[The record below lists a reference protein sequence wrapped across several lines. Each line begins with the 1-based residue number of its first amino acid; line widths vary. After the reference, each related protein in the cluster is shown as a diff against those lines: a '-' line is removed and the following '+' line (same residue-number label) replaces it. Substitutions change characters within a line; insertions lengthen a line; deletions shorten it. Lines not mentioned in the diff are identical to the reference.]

1 MRINKEKSFIPHL
14 HSTGMSPNLVD
25 FICSFRSLIYLFFF
39 ILFSVETKAQTNQDT
54 ENWNPGYL
62 VTMEDDTIYGP
73 VLMNFQND
81 LVQLN
86 EENMVK
92 TYASNQVRMVYY
104 RDNENDEAKY
114 FYTFKYHPY
123 SDFKPY
129 RLFEMIFSGIHLCL
143 LAREMLV
150 TETVPYY
157 DSFSFRTYYTTRTR
171 LAQEFYF
178 MFPGEKVKGYSGGK
192 KEILNLLAD
201 QKEEI
206 KRFVAANKISLSQKE
221 DLLKVVK
228 EYNRLKTK

>member
-1 MRINKEKSFIPHL
+1 MRIIQEKKNIPFFCSIGL
-14 HSTGMSPNLVD
+14 CPNLVD
-25 FICSFRSLIYLFFF
+25 SNFPFRGLIYLLFLL
-39 ILFSVETKAQTNQDT
+39 LFSIKTSAQSNQDT

-62 VTMEDDTIYGP
+62 VTMEEDTIYGP

-92 TYASNQVRMVYY
+92 TYASNQLKMVYY

-178 MFPGEKVKGYSGGK
+178 MFPGEKVKNYSGGK
-192 KEILNLLAD
+192 KELLSLLAD

-206 KRFVAANKISLSQKE
+206 KKFLTINKISFNQKE
-221 DLLKVVK
+221 DLIKVVK